1 MNITTIKKLLNRA
14 TKKNPKSVVFVGDGK
29 YLKTTHGV
37 YLTDDLN
44 DATLVPY
51 IGF

>member
-14 TKKNPKSVVFVGDGK
+14 TKRNPKSVVFFAGGK
-29 YLKTTHGV
+29 YLKTTHGI

-44 DATLVPY
+44 DAVEVPH